1 MGKIIFLPM
10 EGNHEFLKTQ
20 IHSTFCKFG
29 ADQFGQMDG
38 DFRNGFDLSY
48 IQRNNAKHN
57 YQQRW
62 GSQSPPANLASAPGQ
77 TLQRARSP
85 GLSQRH
91 HQSTGKRHHFKIAPA
106 FP

>member
-62 GSQSPPANLASAPGQ
+62 GAQSPPREPCKCARTNTAARALPRAKPTPSSINWEKAS
-77 TLQRARSP
+77 
-85 GLSQRH
+85 
-91 HQSTGKRHHFKIAPA
+91 F
-106 FP
+106 